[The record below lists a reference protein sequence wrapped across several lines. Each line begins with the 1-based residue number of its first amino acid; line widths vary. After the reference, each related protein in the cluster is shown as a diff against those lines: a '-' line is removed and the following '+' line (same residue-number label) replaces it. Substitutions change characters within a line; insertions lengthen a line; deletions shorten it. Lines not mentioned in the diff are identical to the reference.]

1 MKILAQGQILEDI
14 DLCNRVHEMFNNFT
28 AEGSRYNNYS
38 DGFGHVWE
46 GVQYPNALN
55 GIVNNGSAV
64 STAYLP
70 GIPSAS
76 YQTVLFKPLSGILNQ
91 RTYLPLRF
99 VPVILELSL
108 VIDPLDHIKSELV
121 NYQGG
126 VALPANAFT
135 HANTSKTWQIQNVQV
150 KCDIVSL
157 GSGLNESCIKLF

>member
-14 DLCNRVHEMFNNFT
+14 DLYNRVHEMFNNFT

-55 GIVNNGSAV
+55 SIAKNGSAV

-76 YQTVLFKPLSGILNQ
+76 FQPVLFKPLSGILNQ
-91 RTYLPLRF
+91 RKSLPLRLM
-99 VPVILELSL
+99 PVTIELPL
-108 VIDPLDHIKSELV
+108 VDYPQDSFI
-121 NYQGG
+121 
-126 VALPANAFT
+126 
-135 HANTSKTWQIQNVQV
+135 
-150 KCDIVSL
+150 
-157 GSGLNESCIKLF
+157 